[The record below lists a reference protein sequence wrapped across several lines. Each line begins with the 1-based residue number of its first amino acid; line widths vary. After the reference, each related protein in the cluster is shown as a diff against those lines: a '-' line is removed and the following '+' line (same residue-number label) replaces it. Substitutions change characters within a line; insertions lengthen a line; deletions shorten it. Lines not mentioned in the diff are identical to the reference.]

1 MRESTW
7 YPRLAADGDGSGL
20 VSQAGTLLLVRTA
33 EKIGLVKGLS
43 QALAPWRKPMSTHN
57 PGKIVLDLAIAVAAG
72 GDCAADVS
80 LLRTQPAM
88 FGPVASDPTV
98 SRLVSAL
105 AEDVPKA
112 LSAIASARA
121 AARASVWKRAG
132 ESAPDHGIDAENPL
146 IIDLDATLLDAHSE
160 KEKAAPTFK
169 RGYGFHPLCAFI
181 DHGPDGT
188 GEPAVMLLRPGNS
201 GANTAADHKQVLA
214 DALAQLPWRPS
225 WRVGRKVLVRT
236 DAGGGTHEFVKYCH
250 ARRVQ
255 YSLGFTLTDAL
266 VDAVN
271 KVPKK
276 VWTPAYDA
284 DGKVRDGAWVAEITG
299 MVDLSGWPAGMRLV
313 VRKERPHPG
322 AQLRFTDLDGLR
334 LTAFVTN
341 TRRGQIPDL
350 ELRHRR
356 RARCEDR
363 IRAGKDTGMRNLPFK
378 SFAANQIWLAL
389 VALAL
394 DLTAWMQMLALTGQ
408 VARRWEPKTLR
419 LHLFSLPGRIARH
432 ARKTR
437 LHLPRSAPTTSL
449 LLAAMTRLEAT

>member
-1 MRESTW
+1 VSEFTW

-43 QALAPWRKPMSTHN
+43 EALAPWRKPLATHD

-72 GDCAADVS
+72 ADCAADVS
-80 LLRTQPAM
+80 VLRTQPGM

-98 SRLVSAL
+98 SRLVSTL
-105 AEDVPKA
+105 AADAPKA
-112 LSAIASARA
+112 LSAIAKARATARA
-121 AARASVWKRAG
+121 AAWKRAG
-132 ESAPDHGIDAENPL
+132 EHAPDHGIDAENPL
-146 IIDLDATLLDAHSE
+146 IVDLDATLLDAHSE
-160 KEKAAPTFK
+160 KQNAAPTYKKGF
-169 RGYGFHPLCAFI
+169 GFHPLCAFI

-188 GEPAVMLLRPGNS
+188 GEPASILLRAGNS
-201 GANTAADHKQVLA
+201 GANTAADHKKVLA
-214 DALAQLPWRPS
+214 EALEQLPRRPS
-225 WRVGRKVLVRT
+225 WRIGRKMLVRA

-250 ARRVQ
+250 KRRVQ

-266 VDAVN
+266 VEAVN
-271 KVPKK
+271 LVPEK

-284 DGKVRDGAWVAEITG
+284 DGQVRKGAWVAEITG
-299 MVDLSGWPAGMRLV
+299 MVDLSGWPAGMRLI

-322 AQLRFTDLDGLR
+322 AQLRFTDVDGLR

-341 TRRGQIPDL
+341 TGRGQLPDL

-363 IRAGKDTGMRNLPFK
+363 IKAGKDTGMRNLPFK

-394 DLTAWMQMLALTGQ
+394 DLTAWMQMLALTGHE
-408 VARRWEPKTLR
+408 ARRWEPKTLR

-432 ARKTR
+432 ARRTR
-437 LHLPRSAPTTSL
+437 LHLPRNAPTTGL
-449 LLAAMTRLEAT
+449 TLGALARLEAT

>member
-1 MRESTW
+1 
-7 YPRLAADGDGSGL
+7 L

-43 QALAPWRKPMSTHN
+43 EALAPWRKPLATHD

-72 GDCAADVS
+72 ADCAADVS
-80 LLRTQPAM
+80 VLRTQPGM

-98 SRLVSAL
+98 SRLVSTL
-105 AEDVPKA
+105 AADAPKA
-112 LSAIASARA
+112 LSAIAKARATARA
-121 AARASVWKRAG
+121 AAWKRAG
-132 ESAPDHGIDAENPL
+132 EHAPDHGIDAENPL
-146 IIDLDATLLDAHSE
+146 IVDLDATLLDAHSE
-160 KEKAAPTFK
+160 KQNAAPTYKKGF
-169 RGYGFHPLCAFI
+169 GFHPLCAFI

-188 GEPAVMLLRPGNS
+188 GEPASILLRAGNS
-201 GANTAADHKQVLA
+201 GANTAADHKKVLA
-214 DALAQLPWRPS
+214 EALEQLPRRPS
-225 WRVGRKVLVRT
+225 WRIGRKMLVRA

-250 ARRVQ
+250 KRRVQ

-266 VDAVN
+266 VEAVN
-271 KVPKK
+271 LVPKK

-284 DGKVRDGAWVAEITG
+284 DGQVRKGAWVAEITG
-299 MVDLSGWPAGMRLV
+299 MVDLSGWPAGMRLI

-322 AQLRFTDLDGLR
+322 AQLRFTDVDGLR

-341 TRRGQIPDL
+341 TGRGQLPDL

-363 IRAGKDTGMRNLPFK
+363 IKAGKDTGMRNLPFK

-394 DLTAWMQMLALTGQ
+394 DLTAWMQMLALTGHE
-408 VARRWEPKTLR
+408 ARRWEPKTLR

-432 ARKTR
+432 ARRIR
-437 LHLPRSAPTTSL
+437 LHLPRNAPTTG
-449 LLAAMTRLEAT
+449 LALGALARLEAT